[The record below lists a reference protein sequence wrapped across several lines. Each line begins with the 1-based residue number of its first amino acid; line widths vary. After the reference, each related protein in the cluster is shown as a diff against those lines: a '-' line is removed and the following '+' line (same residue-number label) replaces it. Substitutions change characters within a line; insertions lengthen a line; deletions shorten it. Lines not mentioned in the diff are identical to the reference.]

1 MKLSPKSTKSKNTKK
16 AQPPNKK
23 NVIDY
28 KQSHHMKKIIW
39 HGCLQKQGTELNDPR
54 VPSNLLFLI
63 RYMSIMGALLA
74 SSLFLQED
82 PFICVT
88 SH

>member
-1 MKLSPKSTKSKNTKK
+1 
-16 AQPPNKK
+16 
-23 NVIDY
+23 
-28 KQSHHMKKIIW
+28 MKKIIW
-39 HGCLQKQGTELNDPR
+39 HGCLQKQGTELSDPR

-88 SH
+88 SQWYPCKSADPHWHVGDMDSWIKF